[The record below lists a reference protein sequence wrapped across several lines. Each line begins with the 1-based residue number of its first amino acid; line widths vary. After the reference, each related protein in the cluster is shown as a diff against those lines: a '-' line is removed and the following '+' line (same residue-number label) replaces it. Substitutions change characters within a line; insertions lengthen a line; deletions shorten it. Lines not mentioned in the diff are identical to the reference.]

1 MEKVTT
7 NAGIAAMGTANHS
20 APPGQA
26 LRTSR
31 FSPCAMEPGRWAGGT
46 PGRGTLPS
54 PTPLQISD
62 EEESSC
68 RHPRPAMQADPC
80 RAPPAAPSTHHVLP
94 GPAPRPLASLAV
106 LHFFLVFPERRHCL
120 KTELASQNN
129 APQAQPDSAHFFFPI
144 KKQLFNETQTRR
156 CAPSCCT

>member
-80 RAPPAAPSTHHVLP
+80 RAPPQPPALTTCFLGLP
-94 GPAPRPLASLAV
+94 RGRLPLLRFCTSFSCSLKEGTA
-106 LHFFLVFPERRHCL
+106 
-120 KTELASQNN
+120 
-129 APQAQPDSAHFFFPI
+129 
-144 KKQLFNETQTRR
+144 
-156 CAPSCCT
+156 